1 MHIGTVPIDHEL
13 LNRIIEN
20 QIEARREHRAGGFVP
35 PVQKQGCLKSLTA
48 APGPDDERKQDGQAI
63 KGGWWMFLALR
74 GDEGR
79 YQTAISTGSRW

>member
-1 MHIGTVPIDHEL
+1 MTP
-13 LNRIIEN
+13 
-20 QIEARREHRAGGFVP
+20 GGFRPRRRSKDVS
-35 PVQKQGCLKSLTA
+35 KSLTA
-48 APGPDDERKQDGQAI
+48 GPGPDDERKQDGQAI